1 MYIIIVFCF
10 TGRTIRVS
18 VILCFQRIV
27 ITYRV
32 LKSNKHY
39 NSVTKTTT
47 PCSHCNVS
55 LVCSLCP
62 GTFTTLSAGQI
73 EFSNQFD
80 ILKSFIFIPF
90 PEKKTLPFHFRYL
103 LWGIFFKISENTIV
117 DKNVKKNARC
127 MSNFRIL
134 PSKAGFIQDTSPSP
148 QKQQCWSVAETFLLP
163 TKQHWPGKG
172 GERCHHGAKFTW
184 WVCCE

>member
-1 MYIIIVFCF
+1 MPCNSWMYIIIVFCF
-10 TGRTIRVS
+10 TGRTVCVS
-18 VILCFQRIV
+18 VVLCFQRIV

-73 EFSNQFD
+73 EFSNQFA

-90 PEKKTLPFHFRYL
+90 PEKKNTSFSLQIFTVRYIL
-103 LWGIFFKISENTIV
+103 QNLENTIV
-117 DKNVKKNARC
+117 DKNVKKNAGC

-148 QKQQCWSVAETFLLP
+148 QKQQC
-163 TKQHWPGKG
+163 
-172 GERCHHGAKFTW
+172 
-184 WVCCE
+184 